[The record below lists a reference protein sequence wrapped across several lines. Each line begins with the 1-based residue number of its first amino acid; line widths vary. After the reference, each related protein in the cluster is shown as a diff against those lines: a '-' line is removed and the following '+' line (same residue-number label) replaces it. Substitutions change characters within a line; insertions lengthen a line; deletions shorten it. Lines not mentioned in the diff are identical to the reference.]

1 MTFQSLQCRR
11 RCFAKGIARERCRDF
26 IGHAAVVVAVD
37 IVVVVVG
44 HVLKRLI
51 HSLKFLA
58 AAAPSQNVLL
68 APFSVCGHLLRTHSL
83 KSFNIS

>member
-11 RCFAKGIARERCRDF
+11 RCFAKRIARERCRDF

-37 IVVVVVG
+37 IVVVVG